1 VKRVFVTISAAAYQ
15 PAPDLE
21 TLRRDEHG
29 AYLVPDGGRVSIAG
43 EEWSFR
49 DVGAFALPPD
59 GSPFPVTITGPNPTM
74 IAPCRAMKVPIALG
88 VAPASVIEASDDR
101 PLVMSDL
108 GVAKWGA
115 S

>member
-1 VKRVFVTISAAAYQ
+1 MKRVFMTISAVAYQ

-21 TLRRDEHG
+21 TLCRDKRG
-29 AYLVPDGGRVSIAG
+29 AYLVSPSGRVSIAG

-49 DVGAFALPPD
+49 DVGAFALLPD

-74 IAPCRAMKVPIALG
+74 IAPCRATEVPITFG
-88 VAPASVIEASDDR
+88 VAPASVIEVSDDR